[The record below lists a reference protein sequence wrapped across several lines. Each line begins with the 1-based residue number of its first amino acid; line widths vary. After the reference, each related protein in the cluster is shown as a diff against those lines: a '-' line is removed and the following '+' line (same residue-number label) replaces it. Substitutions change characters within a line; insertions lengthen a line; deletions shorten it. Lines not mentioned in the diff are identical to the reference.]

1 MNEEMEKAMNAL
13 AGDGAAAGTQ
23 PGGGDATDWKAKYE
37 ETQRLLN
44 SARVEQG
51 RVKKLDEENKALQ
64 RQLEDER
71 ASRRTQNVIDG
82 LPDEVKGDVPDDYLK
97 AQAEIAR
104 RTADQALA
112 SRDAEMEALKAQLAE
127 RDERDVAA
135 RRQQFAARID
145 REFPGFFR
153 DAVSEV
159 GDKHAAWVQYQRYN
173 APSIV
178 AATRSFD
185 FDSLS
190 WHIQQFY
197 QNMLG
202 IAAPSGGTGAAAP
215 DPSPTGGGKPVHA
228 ETQKT
233 YTAQEYAELEKKAMR
248 LRRMGDYAAYRKLD
262 EELSNILAEGRV
274 KD

>member
-23 PGGGDATDWKAKYE
+23 PGGGDVTDWKAKYE
-37 ETQRLLN
+37 EAQRMLN

-215 DPSPTGGGKPVHA
+215 DPSPTGGGTSVSMKPG
-228 ETQKT
+228 KT
-233 YTAQEYAELEKKAMR
+233 YTWDEIDNLYDEIEVLRARGDKEGMKRLADEVEKAQK
-248 LRRMGDYAAYRKLD
+248 
-262 EELSNILAEGRV
+262 EGRV
-274 KD
+274 K